1 MKKLSYLTL
10 LFFSLVIAC
19 TKSELPPVGKGNFIE
34 VTLSNNITAITLTSA
49 TVSSMYSN
57 PNAIRITER
66 GVCWST
72 SALPT
77 TSNSKVTISGIGSS
91 GASYG
96 VTISG
101 LSHATKY
108 YVRSYVNTSSG
119 VFYSNEVIVTTIT
132 PQKPILT
139 SIVPAIATI
148 TSNSATLGG
157 VISSDGNAFITERG
171 VCYSTSKEPTISN
184 SRTSN
189 GTGTGS
195 YESPVSGLASG
206 TTYYARAYATNLA
219 GTSYGNEVSFTTLAI
234 SAPIISTTIVSNVT
248 FNSAITGGTI
258 SSNGNAPIQ
267 QSGVCF
273 SVVSNPTIAGP
284 KTIDGSTTGSF
295 TSKLTELVPGTRY
308 YVRAYATNTS
318 GLTGYGL
325 ETSFTTDA
333 VSKPILNAT
342 TVSSITGFTASASSS
357 ISSNGNAPI
366 QESGVCF
373 SMSPNPTIANTK
385 TNDGALI
392 GSFTS
397 QLTGLKP
404 STTYY
409 IRSYATNSAWLT
421 GYGAETSFTTPAI
434 SKASLSTVL
443 STFTSTTAI
452 VNGTINSNGN
462 TPITQSGV
470 CYSTSP
476 NPTINSSKTTDG
488 KASGSWSS
496 NISGLLP
503 NVTYYARAYAVNSAG
518 ESYGNEVTFKTLPA
532 PEVCS
537 ITSVTN
543 GVWYSMVT
551 SGSKT
556 YNSGSNFSI
565 RFNASPGYNFTFGQ
579 ASEVALFHNEIKIG
593 SYGTWLTFSL
603 GVDRLFTIPASLSPS
618 SCYTIR
624 VFKAESGG
632 SMKVY
637 VSPKFTINQ

>member
-1 MKKLSYLTL
+1 M
-10 LFFSLVIAC
+10 VISC

-34 VTLSNNITAITLTSA
+34 LTLSNSITEITLTSA
-49 TVSSMYSN
+49 TVSSVYSN

-66 GVCWST
+66 GACWST
-72 SALPT
+72 TTLPT

-91 GASYG
+91 GSSYSINL
-96 VTISG
+96 TG

-108 YVRSYVNTSSG
+108 YVRSYVNSTSG
-119 VFYSNEVIVTTIT
+119 IFYSNEVIVTTNT

-139 SIVPAIATI
+139 TTAPTPVSI
-148 TSNSATLGG
+148 TSNSAIPGG
-157 VISSDGNAFITERG
+157 VISSDGNAFITQRG
-171 VCYSTSKEPTISN
+171 VCYSTTTEPTISN

-195 YESPVSGLASG
+195 YDSPLSGLASG

-219 GTSYGNEVSFTTLAI
+219 GTSYGNEISFKTLAI
-234 SAPIISTTIVSNVT
+234 SAPTISTAIVTNVT

-273 SVVSNPTIAGP
+273 SVTSNPTIANP
-284 KTIDGSTTGSF
+284 KTTDGSTSGSF
-295 TSKLTELVPGTRY
+295 TSQLTGLVPGTKY
-308 YVRAYATNTS
+308 YVRAYATNTG

-333 VSKPILNAT
+333 ISKPILNST
-342 TVSSITGFTASASSS
+342 TVSSVTGFTASASSS

-366 QESGVCF
+366 QESGVCY
-373 SMSPNPTIANTK
+373 STSPNATIANTK

-397 QLTGLKP
+397 KLTNLKP

-409 IRSYATNSAWLT
+409 IKSYATNSAWLT
-421 GYGAETSFTTPAI
+421 GYGLETSFTTPAI
-434 SKASLSTVL
+434 SKATLSTIL
-443 STFTSTTAI
+443 STFTTTTAI

-462 TPITQSGV
+462 APITQSGV

-488 KASGSWSS
+488 QTSGSWSS

-503 NVTYYARAYAVNSAG
+503 NTTYYAKAYALNAAG
-518 ESYGNEVTFKTLPA
+518 DSYGNEVSFKTLA
-532 PEVCS
+532 VPEVCS

-543 GVWYSMVT
+543 GIWYSMAT
-551 SGSKT
+551 SGG
-556 YNSGSNFSI
+556 NSYDPGSNFSI
-565 RFNASPGYNFTFGQ
+565 RFTSSPGYYFTFGQ
-579 ASEVALFHNEIKIG
+579 ASEVALYRNETKIG
-593 SYGTWLTFSL
+593 SYGTSLTFSL
-603 GVDRLFTIPASLSPS
+603 GVTRFFTIPTVTPS
-618 SCYTIR
+618 TCYTIR

-632 SMKVY
+632 SIKVY

>member
-1 MKKLSYLTL
+1 MKKLSYIVL
-10 LFFSLVIAC
+10 LFFSIVISC

-57 PNAIRITER
+57 PNAISITER

-72 SALPT
+72 TTLPT

-91 GASYG
+91 GSSYS

-119 VFYSNEVIVTTIT
+119 IFYSNEVIVTTIT

-139 SIVPAIATI
+139 SIVPAMATI
-148 TSNSATLGG
+148 TSNSAILGG
-157 VISSDGNAFITERG
+157 VITSDGNAFITERG

-195 YESPVSGLASG
+195 YDSPVSGLASG
-206 TTYYARAYATNLA
+206 TNYYARAYATNLA

-234 SAPIISTTIVSNVT
+234 SVPIISTTSASNVT
-248 FNSAITGGTI
+248 FNSATTGGTI

-284 KTIDGSTTGSF
+284 KTTDGSTSGSF
-295 TSKLTELVPGTRY
+295 TSKLTGLVPGTRY
-308 YVRAYATNTS
+308 YVKAYATNTS

-333 VSKPILNAT
+333 ISKPILNAT
-342 TVSSITGFTASASSS
+342 TVSSITEFTASASSS

-366 QESGVCF
+366 QESGVCY
-373 SMSPNPTIANTK
+373 STSPNPTIANTK
-385 TNDGALI
+385 TNDGPLI

-397 QLTGLKP
+397 KITGLKP
-404 STTYY
+404 ATTYY
-409 IRSYATNSAWLT
+409 IKSYATNSAWLT
-421 GYGAETSFTTPAI
+421 GYGAETSFTTPTI

-443 STFTSTTAI
+443 SSFTSTTAI

-462 TPITQSGV
+462 ATITQSGV

-488 KASGSWSS
+488 RASGSWSS

-518 ESYGNEVTFKTLPA
+518 DSYGNEVTFKTLA
-532 PEVCS
+532 ATEVCS
-537 ITSVTN
+537 ITSTTN
-543 GVWYSMVT
+543 GIWYIMST
-551 SGSKT
+551 STATSYSPGDNYT
-556 YNSGSNFSI
+556 I
-565 RFNASPGYNFTFGQ
+565 RFNANPNYNYTFGQ
-579 ASEVALFHNEIKIG
+579 ALKVSLFLNETEVGN
-593 SYGTWLTFSL
+593 YGTYIYFGLGTNYTFQ
-603 GVDRLFTIPASLSPS
+603 IPPFKS
-618 SCYTIR
+618 SNCYTIR

-632 SMKVY
+632 TTKVY
-637 VSPKFTINQ
+637 ISPKFRIN